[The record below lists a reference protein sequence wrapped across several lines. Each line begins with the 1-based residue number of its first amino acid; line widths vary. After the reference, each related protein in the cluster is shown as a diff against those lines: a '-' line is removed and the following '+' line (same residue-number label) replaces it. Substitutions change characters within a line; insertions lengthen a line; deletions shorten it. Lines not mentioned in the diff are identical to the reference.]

1 MDKDSKKKVFSL
13 FISVYF
19 ELLEIIKS
27 KFDKHK
33 DFDTFYRKNILLKK
47 TNIKLFIKN
56 WYMYITT
63 QYHKK
68 INEGDIQYFLENAM
82 QMMTSD
88 YLKKYFL
95 YFKQVYDTLDDILIQ
110 KVVQK
115 VQQLTHMSYL
125 YYNN

>member
-33 DFDTFYRKNILLKK
+33 DFDIFYRKNILLKK

-56 WYMYITT
+56 WYIMS
-63 QYHKK
+63 
-68 INEGDIQYFLENAM
+68 FF
-82 QMMTSD
+82 
-88 YLKKYFL
+88 LKK
-95 YFKQVYDTLDDILIQ
+95 
-110 KVVQK
+110 
-115 VQQLTHMSYL
+115 
-125 YYNN
+125 